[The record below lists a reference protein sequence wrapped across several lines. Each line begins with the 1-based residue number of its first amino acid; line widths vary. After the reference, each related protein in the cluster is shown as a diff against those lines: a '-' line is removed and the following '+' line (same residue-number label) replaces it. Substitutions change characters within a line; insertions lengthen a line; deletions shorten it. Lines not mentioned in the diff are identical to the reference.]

1 MKHLLIFVTKECELE
16 MVLCRIEHD
25 GARAIETVYSLA
37 LGPCKIDGVV
47 KSAYQTMI
55 SVCVCQLL
63 YTEGSQNKKL

>member
-1 MKHLLIFVTKECELE
+1 

-25 GARAIETVYSLA
+25 GAQAGGAIETVYSLA

-47 KSAYQTMI
+47 KSAYETTI

-63 YTEGSQNKKL
+63 YTESSQNKKL